1 MSLGVSYN
9 ASYLDFLVIGDF
21 AFLALQFQ
29 FRLQF
34 HYNPIKSSI
43 HDQEGLHPYQGN
55 AIFKPSGQGLK
66 TTTLISLKLKW
77 PFSTLFSPFELGPK
91 NVLSLKDQT
100 FLFLILCSTRQETK
114 ISKAQS

>member
-1 MSLGVSYN
+1 M
-9 ASYLDFLVIGDF
+9 FLVIGDF

-77 PFSTLFSPFELGPK
+77 PFSTLFSPFELGPEYFAFK
-91 NVLSLKDQT
+91 RLDLPTSTLT
-100 FLFLILCSTRQETK
+100 FN
-114 ISKAQS
+114 